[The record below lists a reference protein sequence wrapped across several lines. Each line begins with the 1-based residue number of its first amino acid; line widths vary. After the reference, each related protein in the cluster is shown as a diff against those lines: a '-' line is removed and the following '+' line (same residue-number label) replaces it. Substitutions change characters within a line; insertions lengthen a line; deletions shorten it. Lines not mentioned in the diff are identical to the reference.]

1 MKLTKRKD
9 GHYLFVKLN
18 ASELA
23 RMITQMELQIIEIE
37 SKPSP

>member
-1 MKLTKRKD
+1 MKNRKAS
-9 GHYLFVKLN
+9 HYLLVKLN